1 MACALFDPVGEHGE
15 DLLASEAVAE
25 PELSVS
31 ARGSKTGKPKSG
43 AEKPKGQRAKKSEV
57 VMLSTSFTCWRKV
70 PDSRIDWSL
79 IQIFFSGFSL
89 KA

>member
-43 AEKPKGQRAKKSEV
+43 AEK
-57 VMLSTSFTCWRKV
+57 T
-70 PDSRIDWSL
+70 
-79 IQIFFSGFSL
+79 
-89 KA
+89 